1 MSSKLEKLR
10 VLLLD
15 DDQFILEFVTE
26 LLKDLGV
33 DEVLVA
39 QDGMAG
45 LNVLSEQVSDIDL
58 LICDI
63 EMPEMDGIEF
73 LRNIASQK
81 YCGNIALF
89 SGIDADLLRAAE
101 RFAKV
106 SGLKVLGTLSKP
118 VSLGALATILERV
131 SHQEQQPVVTKRFVQ
146 SPNRESRFNLE
157 DVRKAIAEETF
168 DVFYQPKVTV
178 PDGEI
183 VGFESL
189 ARWIHSEYGFIP
201 PDQFIPLIEQ
211 TPGLIDEFTGLI
223 LKKSVRQLSQ
233 WLDQGLDLKAAVNIS
248 MENLNRYD
256 LPEIFSQTLQAFN
269 VPTKK
274 VMLEITESKLSRD
287 YALSLDILTR
297 LRIKGFGLSIDDFGT
312 GYATMETLNNLPFTE
327 LKIDRMFVNGAVSD
341 ASARAIVESSVR
353 LAKEFGLNVV
363 AEGVETEEE
372 LELITEL
379 GCAEAQG
386 YYFSKPV
393 PAHEFVQLKNLH
405 VSNQ

>member
-1 MSSKLEKLR
+1 MSNRLGKIR

-15 DDQFILEFVTE
+15 DDSFILDFVAE

-45 LNVLSEQVSDIDL
+45 LSVISEQVSDIDL

-131 SHQEQQPVVTKRFVQ
+131 SYQEPQPVVTKRFVQ
-146 SPNRESRFNLE
+146 SPKECKFNLE

-178 PDGEI
+178 PDGKI

-189 ARWIHSEYGFIP
+189 ARWIHPEYGFIP

-211 TPGLIDEFTGLI
+211 TPGMIDEFTLLI
-223 LKKSVRQLSQ
+223 LKKAVHQLAQ
-233 WLDQGLDLKAAVNIS
+233 WRNMGLDLKAAVNIS

-256 LPEIFSQTLQAFN
+256 LPEIFAQIVQEAN
-269 VPTKK
+269 VPIKK
-274 VMLEITESKLSRD
+274 VMLEITESKLGRD

-327 LKIDRMFVNGAVSD
+327 LKIDRMFVSGTVSD
-341 ASARAIVESSVR
+341 VSARAIAESSVR

-363 AEGVETEEE
+363 AEGVETEDE
-372 LELITEL
+372 LSFIAEL
-379 GCAEAQG
+379 GCGEAQG
-386 YYFSKPV
+386 FYFSKPL
-393 PAHEFVQLKNLH
+393 PAQEFVQLKNLH

>member
-1 MSSKLEKLR
+1 MSSLQKIR

-15 DDQFILEFVTE
+15 DDQFILDFVSE
-26 LLKDLGV
+26 LLRDLGV

-45 LNVLSEQVSDIDL
+45 LNVLSEQVADIDL

-73 LRNIASQK
+73 LRNIASQN

-106 SGLKVLGTLSKP
+106 SGLRVLGTLSKP

-131 SHQEQQPVVTKRFVQ
+131 SHPELLSAVKKPIQPPDDSK
-146 SPNRESRFNLE
+146 FNLE
-157 DVRKAIAEETF
+157 DVRKAIVDEAFE
-168 DVFYQPKVTV
+168 VYYQPKVTV
-178 PDGEI
+178 SDGKI

-189 ARWIHSEYGFIP
+189 ARWIHPHYGFIP

-211 TPGLIDEFTGLI
+211 TPGLIDEFTQLI
-223 LKKSVRQLSQ
+223 LKKSVKQLAQ

-256 LPEIFSQTLQAFN
+256 LPEIFAKTAQAFN
-269 VPTKK
+269 VPLKK
-274 VMLEITESKLSRD
+274 IMLEITESKLSKD

-297 LRIKGFGLSIDDFGT
+297 FRIKGFGLSIDDFGT

-327 LKIDRMFVNGAVSD
+327 LKIDRMFVNGAVND

-353 LAKEFGLNVV
+353 LAKEFGLNIV

-372 LELITEL
+372 LELIGKL
-379 GCAEAQG
+379 GCIEAQG

-393 PAHEFVQLKNLH
+393 PADEFVQLKSLH
-405 VSNQ
+405 VSNR